1 MLVFPRT
8 DLFSLCNVAS
18 IQPFWPK
25 YRQEV
30 SRTANGWSQGKDLG
44 PPLWQGSF
52 TTAPQTHVDSGALE
66 AALLSLGGVLRSF
79 EAYDTRRPYPAAHAD
94 GNFDD
99 TAVILEIG
107 ADNKSLSLSGLVAGF
122 QISPGDYLSFDYGVP
137 QARALHRALSP
148 ATVGAGGETGSFE
161 VFPHIEPGA
170 LVAAP
175 VTLKRASC
183 LMVLD
188 PDQPAPTVQDL
199 LFSTQTFSGVQ
210 IL

>member
-1 MLVFPRT
+1 MLIFPRT

-18 IQPFWPK
+18 IRPFWPK
-25 YRQEV
+25 YRQEI
-30 SRTANGWSQGKDLG
+30 SREASGRAQGKDLG
-44 PPLWQGSF
+44 PPVWAGSF
-52 TTAPQTHVDSGALE
+52 TTAPQTHVDAGALE
-66 AALLSLGGVLRSF
+66 AALLSLGGVLRGF

-94 GNFDD
+94 GDFAD
-99 TAVILEIG
+99 TGVILEIG
-107 ADNKSLSLSGLVAGF
+107 ADNKSLRLSGLAAGF

-148 ATVGAGGETGSFE
+148 ATASAGLDTGFFE

-170 LVAAP
+170 LVGAA
-175 VTLKRASC
+175 VTLQRASC
-183 LMVLD
+183 IMTLD
-188 PDQPAPTVQDL
+188 PDQPAPSVQDL